1 MGVADEFS
9 RHVTDGH
16 NVVFVHLLT
25 VAVIDSQRAAAARVS
40 EPCWRPDRE
49 RCAAQVTLP
58 HTVFILRPELSRR
71 KIIHLSCFVTRPV
84 TITVYRIHCDL
95 PQFQTS
101 TFLTVLINAE
111 MIADTDRSGIW

>member
-25 VAVIDSQRAAAARVS
+25 VAVIDSQRAAARVS

-58 HTVFILRPELSRR
+58 HTVFILRPRALASENHTSKLFCNKTSHDNPLSNS
-71 KIIHLSCFVTRPV
+71 L
-84 TITVYRIHCDL
+84 
-95 PQFQTS
+95 
-101 TFLTVLINAE
+101 
-111 MIADTDRSGIW
+111 RSPAIPDVDFSYSSYKR